1 MGAPD
6 FRICPSCGTRNKSG
20 WEYCVR
26 CGEDIRAV
34 AIGAPAPEVAE
45 VAPSGDGTTWLSLV
59 GPVVA
64 IGLAV
69 YAGRWLYHA
78 EAGKKPSA
86 ALFDIPTLPPSTTAA
101 RPDVPADG
109 QGDFEE
115 GRRLFQGGDAAGAA
129 QAFARAVAS
138 SPDNAAYRNA
148 YAKALLASN
157 GPPTETIRQFEEAM
171 RLSPQTSEYVAD
183 LARAFDK
190 MGRNDEAARMYA
202 RGLELSPNDGKMLRE
217 ISALYTRSGHPE
229 LAVPYLQRLGGS
241 GSDDLVAQQ
250 DLGIALEKA
259 GDHEGAKQAYQEV
272 LQKYPQAAITRGL
285 LAEILINE
293 GKNADAVDLLRTGV
307 AANPDAPLLHRTL
320 ASALERTGN
329 VAEAVREYREYARLN
344 PGAPDAKSMEDRA
357 ARLEARVAQ
366 SS

>member
-1 MGAPD
+1 MAAPD
-6 FRICPSCGTRNKSG
+6 FRICPSCGTRNKKG

-34 AIGAPAPEVAE
+34 PVGVPAPEVAD
-45 VAPSGDGTTWLSLV
+45 VAPPSDGPGWLSLV

-64 IGLAV
+64 VGLAL
-69 YAGRWLYHA
+69 YAGTRLYHV

-86 ALFDIPTLPPSTTAA
+86 ALFDIPSLPPSTTAA
-101 RPDVPADG
+101 RPDVQADG
-109 QGDFEE
+109 QSDFEE
-115 GRRLFQGGDAAGAA
+115 GRRLFQQGDAAGAA
-129 QAFARAVAS
+129 QAFARAVAA
-138 SPDNAAYRNA
+138 SPDIAAYRNA
-148 YAKALLASN
+148 YAKALLSSN
-157 GPPTETIRQFEEAM
+157 GPATETIRQFEEAI
-171 RLSPQTSEYVAD
+171 RLSPRTSEYMAD

-202 RGLELSPNDGKMLRE
+202 RGLELSPNDGNMLRE
-217 ISALYTRSGHPE
+217 ISSLYTRTGHPE
-229 LAVPYLQRLGGS
+229 AAVPYLRRLSGGS
-241 GSDDLVAQQ
+241 SGDLVAQQ
-250 DLGIALEKA
+250 ELAVALEKA
-259 GDHEGAKQAYQEV
+259 GDHEGAKQAYQDI
-272 LQKYPQAAITRGL
+272 LQKFPQAAITRGL

-293 GKNADAVDLLRTGV
+293 GKNDDAVALLRSGV
-307 AANPDAPLLHRTL
+307 AANPEGALLHRTL